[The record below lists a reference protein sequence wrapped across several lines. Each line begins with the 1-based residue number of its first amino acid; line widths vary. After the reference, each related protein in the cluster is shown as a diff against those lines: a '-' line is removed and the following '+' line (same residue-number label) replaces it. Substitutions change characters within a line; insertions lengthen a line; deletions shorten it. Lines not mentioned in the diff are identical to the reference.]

1 MIKVQAVNDAVLE
14 GPESIVLSLSTP
26 TGASLGTPTTTR
38 VTLLDNERPDLVVT
52 SLTGPLQA
60 ATGLPM
66 TIVATVQNLTGG
78 MAPATSLGVFLSPS
92 SNTPG
97 AGVRIGARADSL
109 AGRRGELHRHRAGDR
124 AARPRDG

>member
-1 MIKVQAVNDAVLE
+1 M
-14 GPESIVLSLSTP
+14 
-26 TGASLGTPTTTR
+26 
-38 VTLLDNERPDLVVT
+38 T

-66 TIVATVQNLTGG
+66 TIVATVQNLTGDL
-78 MAPATSLGVFLSPS
+78 APATSLGVFLSPS

-97 AGVRIGARADSL
+97 AGVRIGVVPIPAL
-109 AGRRGELHRHRAGDR
+109 AGGASFTATAAGDR

>member
-1 MIKVQAVNDAVLE
+1 M
-14 GPESIVLSLSTP
+14 
-26 TGASLGTPTTTR
+26 
-38 VTLLDNERPDLVVT
+38 T

-78 MAPATSLGVFLSPS
+78 IAPATSLGVFLSPS

-97 AGVRIGARADSL
+97 AGVRIGLVPIPSL
-109 AGRRGELHRHRAGDR
+109 AGGASFTATAPVTVPLDLA
-124 AARPRDG
+124 DG

>member
-1 MIKVQAVNDAVLE
+1 VAITDSEGAGGTGSATVL
-14 GPESIVLSLSTP
+14 
-26 TGASLGTPTTTR
+26 

-78 MAPATSLGVFLSPS
+78 IAAIHTG
-92 SNTPG
+92 T
-97 AGVRIGARADSL
+97 RI
-109 AGRRGELHRHRAGDR
+109 
-124 AARPRDG
+124 